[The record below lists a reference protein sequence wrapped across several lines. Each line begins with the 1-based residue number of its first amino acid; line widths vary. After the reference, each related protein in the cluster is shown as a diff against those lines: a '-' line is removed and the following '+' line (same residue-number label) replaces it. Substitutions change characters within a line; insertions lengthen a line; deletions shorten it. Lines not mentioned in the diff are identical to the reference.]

1 MKDKVRKESDCHIYE
16 VLKPLVM
23 AALRGYPLGL
33 SEFDLICEIRKDSE
47 IFPESYLGDNLKL
60 FHTHFLLF
68 NSLYRLRRELIAE
81 GGKTLEIGPLNIR
94 LRSFDGGF
102 DTEALTDSA
111 DVKLEEYYLDME
123 NYEKT
128 GLDDVRGMLDDF
140 WRQYLAQNHRRQA
153 LFELGLNEDA
163 GWTDVQKC
171 YRELAALHHPDKGGS
186 KETFQ
191 KLTAAKETLS
201 ICFGK

>member
-23 AALRGYPLGL
+23 AVLRGYPLGL

-60 FHTHFLLF
+60 FRTHFLLF

-81 GGKTLEIGPLNIR
+81 GSKTLEIGPLNVR
-94 LRSFDGGF
+94 LRPFDGGLS
-102 DTEALTDSA
+102 TEALTDSA
-111 DVKLEEYYLDME
+111 DMKLEEYYLDMG

-128 GLDDVRGMLDDF
+128 GLEEVRGMLDDF
-140 WRQYLAQNHRRQA
+140 WRQYLAQSGRREA
-153 LFELGLNEDA
+153 LQELGLDDDVD
-163 GWTDVQKC
+163 WTHIQKR
-171 YRELAALHHPDKGGS
+171 YRELAALHHPDRGGS
-186 KETFQ
+186 EKDFQ
-191 KLTAAKETLS
+191 KLTAAKDVLAQ
-201 ICFGK
+201 CFGK